1 MTDPRSL
8 HHVRKVHCV
17 GVGGAGMSG
26 IARLMAA
33 RGVTVSGSDAAR
45 SETTGRLMAEGIRV
59 DHAQDGRAIA
69 AETDLV
75 IASAAIRKENAEL
88 QRAHELR
95 VPVIKYAEA
104 VGRLMADRAGIA
116 VAGTHGKTTT
126 SSMLAWIFSVAGRDP
141 SFLIGGEP
149 HNLGTNAKHGNGP
162 HFVVE
167 ACEYDRSFHQF
178 DPAAAL
184 ITNIDADHLDYYGSE
199 ENIRQAFLQFARGIS
214 YDGLLVANA
223 DNEGCR
229 QVVESLKHREVI
241 TFGLDASDAMWRP
254 ELVSAGEDSTRF
266 TLRRFNWPVNDISLT
281 VPGIANVANATA
293 AAAVADWFGIDREA
307 VAEALHTFRG
317 VGRRF
322 HMLGEFAGVPVVDD
336 YAHHPV
342 EIDATIRA
350 ARLKWPERQLWVVF
364 QPHQAFRTQAFFDDF
379 AESLATADRVLL
391 LDIYA
396 AREGSDNPINRELS
410 LRLTEAV
417 SQLGTPAL
425 HCEHMGDVISE
436 LRETVT
442 PDAVLMTVGAGNVN
456 EVATALVRSKTA

>member
-33 RGVTVSGSDAAR
+33 RGVTVSGSDPVR
-45 SETTGRLMAEGIRV
+45 TPLTGKLMGEGIRV
-59 DHAQDGRAIA
+59 DHAQDGRAIDR
-69 AETDLV
+69 ETSLV
-75 IASAAIRKENAEL
+75 IASAAIRQDNAEM
-88 QRAHELR
+88 QRAAELR

-104 VGRLMADRAGIA
+104 VGRLMLDRAGIA

-149 HNLGTNAKHGNGP
+149 HNLGTNARHGHGP

-167 ACEYDRSFHQF
+167 ACEYDRSFHRF
-178 DPAAAL
+178 DPVAGL

-199 ENIRQAFLQFARGIS
+199 AAIRESFRQFAKGIS
-214 YDGLLVANA
+214 IDGLLVANA

-229 QVVESLKHREVI
+229 EVMAGLKHREVM
-241 TFGLDASDAMWRP
+241 TFGMDASDAMWRP
-254 ELVSAGEDSTRF
+254 ELTDANETTTRF
-266 TLRRFNWPVNDISLT
+266 RLRRHNWPVNDISLG
-281 VPGIANVANATA
+281 VPGLQNVANATA
-293 AAAVADWFGIDREA
+293 AAALADWFGIDREA

-322 HMLGEFAGVPVVDD
+322 HLLGDFCGAPVVDD

-379 AESLATADRVLL
+379 AEALATADKVML

-396 AREGSDNPINRELS
+396 AREGSENPINRELS
-410 LRLTEAV
+410 VRLSDAV
-417 SQLGTPAL
+417 SQLGTQSL

-442 PDAVLMTVGAGNVN
+442 DDVVVMTVGAGNVN
-456 EVATALVRSKTA
+456 EVAAALVRTKTA